1 MAFMTQCKRRCR
13 DFSKPAADD
22 DVVWAGIHK
31 LLYRTKL
38 KIIMFYFEEE
48 IH

>member
-1 MAFMTQCKRRCR
+1 MTRCKTGCR

-22 DVVWAGIHK
+22 DVVWASIRK

-48 IH
+48 SH